1 MSNGVP
7 TPIRP
12 GEIPAPDPRP
22 DPLPGT
28 PPPDQDE
35 GYEGPSFPSFATYAY
50 YQGLSRDE
58 RQYGEEAEYRQQFYN
73 FVEQLHQQVYDAVVN
88 GDEIISR
95 GDLYQAYPDNPQLQ
109 AQVNEFFDT
118 LFPFNGSA
126 IVENI
131 ISSDLFS
138 DAVTEYNRAS
148 GNFDF
153 AAGWDSLSSPEGLQE
168 AATEQRQQ
176 TTSVYGDALFNQLQ
190 LDDSLR
196 EQFDE
201 WWDGYVNE
209 NQTELPPELYEAMYA
224 DNGPKVL
231 EALG

>member
-1 MSNGVP
+1 MPHRDDHLVP
-7 TPIRP
+7 GDRVVS
-12 GEIPAPDPRP
+12 
-22 DPLPGT
+22 
-28 PPPDQDE
+28 E
-35 GYEGPSFPSFATYAY
+35 GLPSFATAAY
-50 YQGLSRDE
+50 YQGLSQDE

-109 AQVNEFFDT
+109 AQVNEYFDT

-131 ISSDLFS
+131 LSSDLFS

-209 NQTELPPELYEAMYA
+209 NQTEL
-224 DNGPKVL
+224 GPI
-231 EALG
+231 ERS